1 MADFDDQG
9 VEDEFENENEDE
21 EMEDAN
27 EGEQDAE
34 QYQDQDQDHDQDEND
49 DQNDDEDD
57 QEDDGDDNDEDED
70 DNEEQDNDQPD
81 SPSRRPSQQP
91 RQPSQPA
98 EQKDHQPSTTYVAPS
113 PKGQSTT
120 TYYPPPRAAALSA
133 QAYDIVPTIAAPQST
148 SINAVTATPDTRLV
162 FSGGSDGYVRMY
174 NWVETANGKV
184 PLTVAQKHPFV
195 DSVMKGGSLVT
206 YWENEEVYS
215 GDGFRT
221 PSRGDAESQAKW
233 TSPVYSLAVQHQA
246 VWLLSGLES
255 GGINLQTC
263 RHKAGT
269 RITTLKEHTS
279 AVSVLSL
286 SRDEKSVLSGS
297 WDKTILDWDLNTGQ
311 TKRTFKGSGGQIS
324 AVEVRPES
332 SVPVPEVAA
341 DPMPETNG
349 TFASNNAD
357 KPRAGSGTMP
367 NGFASGQMNSGGG
380 SEADAAGSPDG
391 SLFGENDHGSLFGE
405 DNAGT
410 GGNAFGE
417 EDDELTAALANGLQ
431 EPDAPGEEDTE
442 MGGMGAGGPVQPP
455 AASDD
460 QAQNQD
466 QGPIPDG
473 DAQAPAQA
481 DGETQQPASNAA
493 ANANGLPVSDEPL
506 TAPPTN
512 TSTHATSTNN
522 PADLPPQSESTFLSA
537 AIDGSLRIW
546 DRRMPLPIATLPPSG
561 NTPPWCT
568 SACWSPDGNT
578 FYAGRRNNTV
588 DEYSMHHLG
597 SKKNGEPSRQFK
609 FQAGS
614 GPVYSVRA
622 MPNSRHLVCASQDIL
637 RIYDLQ
643 HSTEGSKRS
652 TVPFT
657 IVPGHRGGVISSVY
671 VDPACQ
677 FMLSAAGNRGWEGGG
692 TEVLLGYEIGVLLET
707 AELSDLTIVCGPHTY
722 REGVTN
728 SVNLKAIDRD
738 DEDNEACDDA
748 EAVEKMIDFF
758 YHLDYAVPVIGQP
771 HLEESVDELASCDT
785 PSASKKKKR
794 SKCQRLAEESPVRL
808 VRPITPSD
816 GNMALHAKIFAAAV
830 KYQVPGLR
838 TLAAEKFRDAV
849 RGNWHH
855 DTFAEAARIAY
866 ETTHEEERALRDTV
880 TTTLDR
886 HGNALL
892 KKDEIKAFVKN
903 QNDLMYELLCKSRG
917 ISLDPTEDPEPLPR
931 CVHCN
936 WTLSEEAKVSP
947 GRLDLCF
954 NCDTYRPCGCQS
966 RCGSCGTVVDG
977 RFP

>member
-1 MADFDDQG
+1 MCVQYQPQDLLLIKLYDFDG
-9 VEDEFENENEDE
+9 VCGDWGGPGSRDAALRDSVDHPPAAAGNGQASSSNFDALRSFSLVLSGIEYISQCLARRLTHVLPPLRRTDRTDCQCHTAARESDDEKYHETPSGL
-21 EMEDAN
+21 A
-27 EGEQDAE
+27 
-34 QYQDQDQDHDQDEND
+34 DHADLRGTRDITAQHATLSDLRLDRD
-49 DQNDDEDD
+49 DQ
-57 QEDDGDDNDEDED
+57 
-70 DNEEQDNDQPD
+70 
-81 SPSRRPSQQP
+81 R
-91 RQPSQPA
+91 
-98 EQKDHQPSTTYVAPS
+98 PSTTYVAPS

-206 YWENEEVYS
+206 YWEDEEVYS

-367 NGFASGQMNSGGG
+367 NGFGSGQMNSGGG

-431 EPDAPGEEDTE
+431 EPDAPGEEDAE

-466 QGPIPDG
+466 QGPLPDA
-473 DAQAPAQA
+473 DAQAPAQT
-481 DGETQQPASNAA
+481 DGETQQPASNEA

-692 TEVLLGYEIGVLLET
+692 TEVLLGYEIGVLDE
-707 AELSDLTIVCGPHTY
+707 A
-722 REGVTN
+722 GV
-728 SVNLKAIDRD
+728 
-738 DEDNEACDDA
+738 
-748 EAVEKMIDFF
+748 
-758 YHLDYAVPVIGQP
+758 
-771 HLEESVDELASCDT
+771 
-785 PSASKKKKR
+785 
-794 SKCQRLAEESPVRL
+794 
-808 VRPITPSD
+808 
-816 GNMALHAKIFAAAV
+816 
-830 KYQVPGLR
+830 
-838 TLAAEKFRDAV
+838 
-849 RGNWHH
+849 WH
-855 DTFAEAARIAY
+855 
-866 ETTHEEERALRDTV
+866 
-880 TTTLDR
+880 
-886 HGNALL
+886 
-892 KKDEIKAFVKN
+892 K
-903 QNDLMYELLCKSRG
+903 
-917 ISLDPTEDPEPLPR
+917 
-931 CVHCN
+931 
-936 WTLSEEAKVSP
+936 
-947 GRLDLCF
+947 
-954 NCDTYRPCGCQS
+954 
-966 RCGSCGTVVDG
+966 
-977 RFP
+977 

>member
-1 MADFDDQG
+1 
-9 VEDEFENENEDE
+9 
-21 EMEDAN
+21 
-27 EGEQDAE
+27 
-34 QYQDQDQDHDQDEND
+34 

-70 DNEEQDNDQPD
+70 DNEDQDNDQPD

-91 RQPSQPA
+91 RQSSQPA
-98 EQKDHQPSTTYVAPS
+98 EQKDNQPSATYTAPS
-113 PKGQSTT
+113 PKGLSTT

-148 SINAVTATPDTRLV
+148 SINAVTATPDTRFV

-221 PSRGDAESQAKW
+221 PTRGDAESQAKW

-349 TFASNNAD
+349 TFTSNNGD

-460 QAQNQD
+460 RAQNQD
-466 QGPIPDG
+466 QGPLPDG
-473 DAQAPAQA
+473 EAQAPVQT
-481 DGETQQPASNAA
+481 DGETQQPPSNEAE
-493 ANANGLPVSDEPL
+493 NANGLPISDEPL

-588 DEYSMHHLG
+588 DEYSIHHLG

-657 IVPGHRGGVISSVY
+657 IVPGHRGGVISSV
-671 VDPACQ
+671 
-677 FMLSAAGNRGWEGGG
+677 
-692 TEVLLGYEIGVLLET
+692 LLKSGSLT
-707 AELSDLTIVCGPHTY
+707 DLTIVCGPYKYNVHKVILCAHSQY
-722 REGVTN
+722 FAALPNFAEGKTN
-728 SVNLKAIDRD
+728 TIRFKAIGD
-738 DEDNEACDDA
+738 DEDDEACDDP
-748 EAVEKMIDFF
+748 EAIKSMVHYF
-758 YHLDYAVPVIGQP
+758 YQLDYTATIASNTSSSNTPGTNFASEDPPVLKGKGFR
-771 HLEESVDELASCDT
+771 HLATLSTARTSACRFCDGDM
-785 PSASKKKKR
+785 
-794 SKCQRLAEESPVRL
+794 V
-808 VRPITPSD
+808 
-816 GNMALHAKIFAAAV
+816 MHAKVFAAAV
-830 KYQVPGLR
+830 KYQVAALCK
-838 TLAAEKFRDAV
+838 LAAKKFTDAV
-849 RGNWHH
+849 ELNWHH
-855 DTFAEAARIAY
+855 ETFTEAIRIVY
-866 ETTHEEERALRDTV
+866 STTPENVRALRDVV

-886 HGNALL
+886 HAELLL
-892 KKDEIKAFVKN
+892 KHGGVVQVVKESKEIMF
-903 QNDLMYELLCKSRG
+903 DLLCKGRG
-917 ISLDPTEDPEPLPR
+917 
-931 CVHCN
+931 
-936 WTLSEEAKVSP
+936 
-947 GRLDLCF
+947 LDLVEPKTTSSSS
-954 NCDTYRPCGCQS
+954 NKRIGRPPLLDNAYDDYGEGYRDPFRHFDDNDDPHGDLYDHGDAVGIYDIS
-966 RCGSCGTVVDG
+966 
-977 RFP
+977 

>member
-34 QYQDQDQDHDQDEND
+34 QYQDQDQDQDQDDND

-70 DNEEQDNDQPD
+70 DNEDQDNDQPD

-98 EQKDHQPSTTYVAPS
+98 EQKDHQPSTTYTAPS
-113 PKGQSTT
+113 PKGLSTT

-221 PSRGDAESQAKW
+221 PTRGDAESQAKW

-341 DPMPETNG
+341 DPILETNG
-349 TFASNNAD
+349 TFTSNNAD
-357 KPRAGSGTMP
+357 RPRAGSGTMP
-367 NGFASGQMNSGGG
+367 NGLASGQMNSGGG

-410 GGNAFGE
+410 GGNAFGD

-455 AASDD
+455 AVSDD
-460 QAQNQD
+460 QAQT
-466 QGPIPDG
+466 QGSGPLPGG
-473 DAQAPAQA
+473 DPQAPLQT
-481 DGETQQPASNAA
+481 DGETQPPPSNEVE
-493 ANANGLPVSDEPL
+493 NANGLPVSDEPL

-512 TSTHATSTNN
+512 TSTNATSTNN

-588 DEYSMHHLG
+588 DEYSIHHLG

-692 TEVLLGYEIGVLLET
+692 TEVLLGYEIGVLD
-707 AELSDLTIVCGPHTY
+707 AA
-722 REGVTN
+722 GV
-728 SVNLKAIDRD
+728 
-738 DEDNEACDDA
+738 
-748 EAVEKMIDFF
+748 
-758 YHLDYAVPVIGQP
+758 
-771 HLEESVDELASCDT
+771 
-785 PSASKKKKR
+785 
-794 SKCQRLAEESPVRL
+794 
-808 VRPITPSD
+808 
-816 GNMALHAKIFAAAV
+816 
-830 KYQVPGLR
+830 
-838 TLAAEKFRDAV
+838 
-849 RGNWHH
+849 WH
-855 DTFAEAARIAY
+855 
-866 ETTHEEERALRDTV
+866 
-880 TTTLDR
+880 
-886 HGNALL
+886 
-892 KKDEIKAFVKN
+892 K
-903 QNDLMYELLCKSRG
+903 
-917 ISLDPTEDPEPLPR
+917 
-931 CVHCN
+931 
-936 WTLSEEAKVSP
+936 
-947 GRLDLCF
+947 
-954 NCDTYRPCGCQS
+954 
-966 RCGSCGTVVDG
+966 
-977 RFP
+977 

>member
-27 EGEQDAE
+27 EGEQDGE
-34 QYQDQDQDHDQDEND
+34 QYQDQDQDQDQDEND
-49 DQNDDEDD
+49 DQNDDDDD

-81 SPSRRPSQQP
+81 SPSRRPGQQP

-98 EQKDHQPSTTYVAPS
+98 EQKDHQTSTTYIAPS
-113 PKGQSTT
+113 PKGLSTT

-246 VWLLSGLES
+246 IWLLSGLES

-367 NGFASGQMNSGGG
+367 NGFASGQMTSGGG

-455 AASDD
+455 AASDN

-466 QGPIPDG
+466 QDTLPDG

-481 DGETQQPASNAA
+481 DGETQQPASDEA

-512 TSTHATSTNN
+512 TTNN

-588 DEYSMHHLG
+588 DEYSIHHLG

-643 HSTEGSKRS
+643 HSTEGSKRNDPVTAFKQGLS
-652 TVPFT
+652 NLLKNGEFADMT
-657 IVPGHRGGVISSVY
+657 IICGPYAHKVHKNI
-671 VDPACQ
+671 
-677 FMLSAAGNRGWEGGG
+677 LSAHSDYFRALPNFSEGK
-692 TEVLLGYEIGVLLET
+692 TN
-707 AELSDLTIVCGPHTY
+707 TIHF
-722 REGVTN
+722 
-728 SVNLKAIDRD
+728 KAIGD
-738 DEDNEACDDA
+738 DIDDEACDDP
-748 EAVEKMIDFF
+748 EAIKLMVHYF
-758 YHLDYAVPVIGQP
+758 YHLDYTATIASKGSPLNTSEATSARDNPTPKRRKLKKAASSERTATGT
-771 HLEESVDELASCDT
+771 LAS
-785 PSASKKKKR
+785 
-794 SKCQRLAEESPVRL
+794 SPH
-808 VRPITPSD
+808 D
-816 GNMALHAKIFAAAV
+816 GDMVMHAKVFAAAV
-830 KYQVPGLR
+830 KYQVAALSK
-838 TLAAEKFRDAV
+838 LAAKKFKDAV
-849 RGNWHH
+849 RINWRH
-855 DTFAEAARIAY
+855 DSFAEAVPIVY
-866 ETTHEEERALRDTV
+866 STTPGDVRALRDVV
-880 TTTLDR
+880 TITL
-886 HGNALL
+886 HGHAGTLL
-892 KKDEIKAFVKN
+892 KHDGVAEVVKENKDVMF
-903 QNDLMYELLCKSRG
+903 DLLCKGHGLGSFEPRRYLTSSSKSSESSE
-917 ISLDPTEDPEPLPR
+917 ISSVISSD
-931 CVHCN
+931 
-936 WTLSEEAKVSP
+936 S
-947 GRLDLCF
+947 G
-954 NCDTYRPCGCQS
+954 
-966 RCGSCGTVVDG
+966 
-977 RFP
+977 

>member
-34 QYQDQDQDHDQDEND
+34 QYQDQDQDQDQDDND

-70 DNEEQDNDQPD
+70 DNEDQDNDQPD

-91 RQPSQPA
+91 RQSSQPA
-98 EQKDHQPSTTYVAPS
+98 EQKDNQPSATYTAPS
-113 PKGQSTT
+113 PKGLSTT

-148 SINAVTATPDTRLV
+148 SINAVTATPDTRFV

-221 PSRGDAESQAKW
+221 PTRGDAESQAKW

-349 TFASNNAD
+349 TFTSNNAD

-460 QAQNQD
+460 RAQNQD
-466 QGPIPDG
+466 QGPLPDG
-473 DAQAPAQA
+473 EAQAPVQT
-481 DGETQQPASNAA
+481 DGETQQPPSNEAE
-493 ANANGLPVSDEPL
+493 NANGLPISDEPL

-588 DEYSMHHLG
+588 DEYSIHHLG

-652 TVPFT
+652 T
-657 IVPGHRGGVISSVY
+657 
-671 VDPACQ
+671 
-677 FMLSAAGNRGWEGGG
+677 
-692 TEVLLGYEIGVLLET
+692 
-707 AELSDLTIVCGPHTY
+707 
-722 REGVTN
+722 
-728 SVNLKAIDRD
+728 
-738 DEDNEACDDA
+738 
-748 EAVEKMIDFF
+748 
-758 YHLDYAVPVIGQP
+758 
-771 HLEESVDELASCDT
+771 
-785 PSASKKKKR
+785 
-794 SKCQRLAEESPVRL
+794 
-808 VRPITPSD
+808 
-816 GNMALHAKIFAAAV
+816 
-830 KYQVPGLR
+830 
-838 TLAAEKFRDAV
+838 
-849 RGNWHH
+849 
-855 DTFAEAARIAY
+855 
-866 ETTHEEERALRDTV
+866 
-880 TTTLDR
+880 
-886 HGNALL
+886 
-892 KKDEIKAFVKN
+892 
-903 QNDLMYELLCKSRG
+903 
-917 ISLDPTEDPEPLPR
+917 
-931 CVHCN
+931 
-936 WTLSEEAKVSP
+936 
-947 GRLDLCF
+947 
-954 NCDTYRPCGCQS
+954 
-966 RCGSCGTVVDG
+966 
-977 RFP
+977 

>member
-34 QYQDQDQDHDQDEND
+34 QYQDQDQDQDQDEND

-81 SPSRRPSQQP
+81 SPSRRPSQQL

-367 NGFASGQMNSGGG
+367 NGFGSGQMNSGGG

-431 EPDAPGEEDTE
+431 EPDAPGEEDAE

-466 QGPIPDG
+466 QGPLPDA
-473 DAQAPAQA
+473 DAQAPAQT
-481 DGETQQPASNAA
+481 DGETQQPASNEA

-657 IVPGHRGGVISSVY
+657 IVPGHRGGMISSV
-671 VDPACQ
+671 
-677 FMLSAAGNRGWEGGG
+677 
-692 TEVLLGYEIGVLLET
+692 LLES

-722 REGVTN
+722 RVHKAILRAHSDYFAALPNFAEGVKN
-728 SVNLKAIDRD
+728 SINLKAIDSD
-738 DEDNEACDDA
+738 DEDDEACDDA
-748 EAVEKMIDFF
+748 EAVEKMIDYF
-758 YHLDYAVPVIGQP
+758 YHLDYSVPVISQP
-771 HLEESVDELASCDT
+771 QLEEHVDELASCDT
-785 PSASKKKKR
+785 PFASKKKKKG
-794 SKCQRLAEESPVRL
+794 KCQRTAEKSPARPIS
-808 VRPITPSD
+808 PITPSD

-838 TLAAEKFRDAV
+838 TLAAENFREAV

-855 DTFAEAARIAY
+855 ETFAEAARIAY
-866 ETTHEEERALRDTV
+866 ETTYEEERALRDTV
-880 TTTLDR
+880 TATLDR

-892 KKDEIKAFVKN
+892 KRDEIKAFVKN
-903 QNDLMYELLCKSRG
+903 QNDLMYELLCMSRG

-931 CVHCN
+931 CAHCD
-936 WTLSEEAKVSP
+936 WTLSEEPKHGMDRKAQNLAEGVEV
-947 GRLDLCF
+947 GNMLFMLLL
-954 NCDTYRPCGCQS
+954 
-966 RCGSCGTVVDG
+966 
-977 RFP
+977 

>member
-1 MADFDDQG
+1 MQTQGWDADH
-9 VEDEFENENEDE
+9 
-21 EMEDAN
+21 
-27 EGEQDAE
+27 DAE
-34 QYQDQDQDHDQDEND
+34 GAHE
-49 DQNDDEDD
+49 
-57 QEDDGDDNDEDED
+57 
-70 DNEEQDNDQPD
+70 
-81 SPSRRPSQQP
+81 RRQ
-91 RQPSQPA
+91 R
-98 EQKDHQPSTTYVAPS
+98 
-113 PKGQSTT
+113 
-120 TYYPPPRAAALSA
+120 
-133 QAYDIVPTIAAPQST
+133 
-148 SINAVTATPDTRLV
+148 
-162 FSGGSDGYVRMY
+162 
-174 NWVETANGKV
+174 
-184 PLTVAQKHPFV
+184 FV
-195 DSVMKGGSLVT
+195 S
-206 YWENEEVYS
+206 
-215 GDGFRT
+215 
-221 PSRGDAESQAKW
+221 
-233 TSPVYSLAVQHQA
+233 
-246 VWLLSGLES
+246 
-255 GGINLQTC
+255 
-263 RHKAGT
+263 
-269 RITTLKEHTS
+269 
-279 AVSVLSL
+279 
-286 SRDEKSVLSGS
+286 
-297 WDKTILDWDLNTGQ
+297 

-332 SVPVPEVAA
+332 SVLVPEVAA

-349 TFASNNAD
+349 TFTSNNAD

-460 QAQNQD
+460 QAKNQD
-466 QGPIPDG
+466 SGPLPDG
-473 DAQAPAQA
+473 DAQAPVQT
-481 DGETQQPASNAA
+481 DGEMQQPLSNEAE
-493 ANANGLPVSDEPL
+493 NANGLPVSDEPL

-588 DEYSMHHLG
+588 DEYSIHHLG

-692 TEVLLGYEIGVLLET
+692 TEVLLGYEIGVLDEAGRDARERRHRCRFTELFSLFNVVSTPPSIQPGLNPPLATNMANNDDPVTAFKLGLSRLLKNGSLTDMTIICGAYTHQVHKVILCAHSDYFAALPNFAVSTLRPTFPSWPAATDQRQEGET
-707 AELSDLTIVCGPHTY
+707 NTIHF
-722 REGVTN
+722 
-728 SVNLKAIDRD
+728 KAIDD
-738 DEDNEACDDA
+738 DDDDEACDDP
-748 EAVEKMIDFF
+748 EAIRLMIHYF
-758 YHLDYAVPVIGQP
+758 YHLDYTAPIASITSPSSTPGNRSPSKVAPTP
-771 HLEESVDELASCDT
+771 KEPESRASAT
-785 PSASKKKKR
+785 LSHI
-794 SKCQRLAEESPVRL
+794 ESLPTHPNDDDL
-808 VRPITPSD
+808 L
-816 GNMALHAKIFAAAV
+816 MHAKVFAAAV
-830 KYQVPGLR
+830 KYQVAALR
-838 TLAAEKFRDAV
+838 KLATKKFTDSLQRNLGHGSFTEVICAEVIRV
-849 RGNWHH
+849 V
-855 DTFAEAARIAY
+855 Y
-866 ETTHEEERALRDTV
+866 TTTPEDVRALRD
-880 TTTLDR
+880 
-886 HGNALL
+886 
-892 KKDEIKAFVKN
+892 
-903 QNDLMYELLCKSRG
+903 
-917 ISLDPTEDPEPLPR
+917 
-931 CVHCN
+931 
-936 WTLSEEAKVSP
+936 
-947 GRLDLCF
+947 
-954 NCDTYRPCGCQS
+954 
-966 RCGSCGTVVDG
+966 VVDIALEVLPHTFLNSG
-977 RFP
+977 AIMQVLREYKEVAFDLFCRWRGLGSFKRKEFIS